1 MFIHIKT
8 KQLKKSMGQDDQPSV
23 ILYNFNTAA
32 KLYVQDKRNQIVH
45 YQYIFI
51 IHNTIVLITT
61 KTTANNN
68 Q

>member
-1 MFIHIKT
+1 MIIHIKT
-8 KQLKKSMGQDDQPSV
+8 KQLKKSKRQDDQPSV
-23 ILYNFNTAA
+23 ILYNFNIAA

-45 YQYIFI
+45 YQYIFK

-68 Q
+68 